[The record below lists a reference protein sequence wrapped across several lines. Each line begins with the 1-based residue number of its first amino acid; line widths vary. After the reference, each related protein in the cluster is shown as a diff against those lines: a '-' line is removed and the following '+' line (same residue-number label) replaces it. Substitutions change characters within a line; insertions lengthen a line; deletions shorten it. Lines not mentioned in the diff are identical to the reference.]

1 MSLRIASPDRW
12 HLNDGAPLL
21 LPTINQTRT
30 MRKCLF
36 SLNESFHILTQT
48 IYTIAL
54 LVNRTTYT
62 LFFFFCI
69 FFGGVV
75 IYWVVSSSLWP
86 HGLQHHRLL
95 CPSISPD
102 VCSNSCPLSWWSY
115 LTSSSSSHSSHP
127 TSTFAFK
134 LSEHQSLLQW
144 VVSLHQVAKVLELQP
159 QSFQWMS
166 GLISFRIDW
175 LDLLALQ
182 RTLSTL
188 QFKSIS
194 SLALSLL
201 NGPSLIFVHDCWKN
215 HSFDYMD
222 HVGKVSLCFLI
233 LSSLV
238 LALFPRSKRLLISS
252 LHILSVCEK

>member
-1 MSLRIASPDRW
+1 
-12 HLNDGAPLL
+12 
-21 LPTINQTRT
+21 

-54 LVNRTTYT
+54 LVNRTIYT
-62 LFFFFCI
+62 LGFFFFV
-69 FFGGVV
+69 FFLGGVV

-201 NGPSLIFVHDCWKN
+201 NGPSLIFVHECWKN